1 MDDRRIHSSN
11 RLTSADLARAT
22 FNVVRKG
29 GYDPNE
35 VRMHLEAAA
44 REMAHLESRVREL
57 HEQVAE
63 ARRQAANPV
72 LDEATLAGALGA
84 QSAAIL
90 RSAHEE
96 AGRVT
101 AEAQERAAQIFS
113 ESQQRGAAYLVEAQE
128 RAAALVTEAENTAAQ
143 VDHDS
148 RLAAER
154 LIESAKVNGEAL
166 VERAR
171 EQGRAIVE
179 QATGARRSVL
189 NDLAVKRKA
198 LHLQIEQLRAARDSL
213 NGFIASVRQRVDDVL
228 AEVATSDEVARAAAA
243 EALRQLAPT
252 PEPTEEDLLAGTPL
266 REVPE
271 VVAAPLETPDVTPAR
286 ASGEAPPTEETPRT
300 RRRARAEP
308 GDAPAPAPTT
318 GPAGQA
324 GSEGEEMSGT
334 DVVNEIFAR
343 LRKATLE
350 ERGASA
356 PAPKRVA
363 SRRPETPDDELFH
376 RRDAALA
383 DPLATLTRRVKRAL
397 QDDQNVA
404 LERLRDVTGM
414 ITTELEDERVQRSR
428 YADAAYEAL
437 AEAGAAG
444 VAFARRSGAT
454 HDAVVDRETLEECAV
469 DLAVTVV
476 IALRKRI
483 LSEGAGDGAE
493 RANAA
498 YREWRGARVE
508 RLCADVARR
517 AFNAG
522 VVAAT
527 VGAPLRFAV
536 APGDPPCDLCARD
549 AQVRDHPAGEKFP
562 SGSLYPPLH
571 AGCACAVVPA

>member
-57 HEQVAE
+57 HEQLAE

-113 ESQQRGAAYLVEAQE
+113 DSQQRGAAYLVEAQE

-143 VDHDS
+143 IDHDA

-179 QATGARRSVL
+179 QATGARRTVL

-213 NGFIASVRQRVDDVL
+213 NGFIGSVRQRVDDVI
-228 AEVATSDEVARAAAA
+228 AEVATSDEAARAAAT
-243 EALRQLAPT
+243 EALRQSAPA
-252 PEPTEEDLLAGTPL
+252 PDPTEEELLAGTPL

-271 VVAAPLETPDVTPAR
+271 VVPAPLEAGPAPAPR
-286 ASGEAPPTEETPRT
+286 APGEAPRTEETPRT
-300 RRRARAEP
+300 RRRARGEAGE
-308 GDAPAPAPTT
+308 APAPP
-318 GPAGQA
+318 PVD
-324 GSEGEEMSGT
+324 EGEEMSGT

-356 PAPKRVA
+356 PAPKRA
-363 SRRPETPDDELFH
+363 ATRRAETPDDELFH

-383 DPLATLTRRVKRAL
+383 DPLAVLTRRVKRAL
-397 QDDQNVA
+397 QDDQNIV
-404 LERLRDVTGM
+404 LERLRDVTAM

-437 AEAGAAG
+437 AQAAAAG
-444 VAFARRSGAT
+444 VAFARGSGAPL
-454 HDAVVDRETLEECAV
+454 DAVVDRETLDECAA

-476 IALRKRI
+476 VALRKRI

-527 VGAPLRFAV
+527 DGAPLRFAV

-549 AQVRDHPAGEKFP
+549 AEARDHRAGEKFP

>member
-57 HEQVAE
+57 HEQLAE

-101 AEAQERAAQIFS
+101 AEAQERSAQIFS
-113 ESQQRGAAYLVEAQE
+113 DSQQRGAAYLVEAQE

-143 VDHDS
+143 IDHDA

-179 QATGARRSVL
+179 QATGARRTVL

-213 NGFIASVRQRVDDVL
+213 NGFIGSVRQRVDDVL

-243 EALRQLAPT
+243 EALRQSAPG
-252 PEPTEEDLLAGTPL
+252 PEPTEEELLAGTPL

-271 VVAAPLETPDVTPAR
+271 VVSAPLEAGPAPVPR
-286 ASGEAPPTEETPRT
+286 PPGEAPRTEETPRA
-300 RRRARAEP
+300 RRRARAESGEAP
-308 GDAPAPAPTT
+308 SPSPPSGD
-318 GPAGQA
+318 
-324 GSEGEEMSGT
+324 EGEGMSGT

-356 PAPKRVA
+356 PTPKRA
-363 SRRPETPDDELFH
+363 AARRAETPDDELFH

-383 DPLATLTRRVKRAL
+383 DSLAVLTRRVKRAL
-397 QDDQNVA
+397 QDDQNVV
-404 LERLRDVTGM
+404 LERLRDVTAM

-428 YADAAYEAL
+428 YADAAYGAL
-437 AEAGAAG
+437 AEAAAAG
-444 VAFARRSGAT
+444 VAFARGSGAT
-454 HDAVVDRETLEECAV
+454 TDAVVDRETLDECAA

-476 IALRKRI
+476 VALRKRI

-493 RANAA
+493 RASAA

-527 VGAPLRFAV
+527 DGAPLRFAV
-536 APGDPPCDLCARD
+536 APGDPPCDLCASD
-549 AQVRDHPAGEKFP
+549 AEARDHRAGEKFP

>member
-11 RLTSADLARAT
+11 RLTSADLARVS

-101 AEAQERAAQIFS
+101 AEAQERAALIFS

-143 VDHDS
+143 IDHDA

-166 VERAR
+166 IERAR

-243 EALRQLAPT
+243 EALRQLAPA

-271 VVAAPLETPDVTPAR
+271 VVTAPLEASAVTGAR
-286 ASGEAPPTEETPRT
+286 ASGEASPTEETPRT
-300 RRRARAEP
+300 RRRARAESGGP
-308 GDAPAPAPTT
+308 PAPT
-318 GPAGQA
+318 PAGGA
-324 GSEGEEMSGT
+324 EVEEMSGT

-356 PAPKRVA
+356 PAPKRAA

-376 RRDAALA
+376 RRDASLA
-383 DPLATLTRRVKRAL
+383 EPLAVLTRRVKRAL

-437 AEAGAAG
+437 AHASAAG
-444 VAFARRSGAT
+444 VAFARGTGAA
-454 HDAVVDRETLEECAV
+454 HDALVDRETLEECTA

-483 LSEGAGDGAE
+483 LTEGAGDGAE

-522 VVAAT
+522 VVAAS
-527 VGAPLRFAV
+527 VGSPLRFAV

-549 AQVRDHPAGEKFP
+549 AEARDHRAGEKFP

>member
-11 RLTSADLARAT
+11 RLTSADLARVN

-57 HEQVAE
+57 HEQLAE

-113 ESQQRGAAYLVEAQE
+113 DSQQRGAAYLVDAQE

-143 VDHDS
+143 IDHDA

-166 VERAR
+166 IERAR

-179 QATGARRSVL
+179 QATGARRTVL

-213 NGFIASVRQRVDDVL
+213 NGFIGSVRQRVDDVL
-228 AEVATSDEVARAAAA
+228 SEVATSDEAARAAAT
-243 EALRQLAPT
+243 EAQRQSAPA
-252 PEPTEEDLLAGTPL
+252 PDPTEEELLAGTPL

-271 VVAAPLETPDVTPAR
+271 VVTTALEPGAVSAPR
-286 ASGEAPPTEETPRT
+286 ASGEAPRTEETPRT
-300 RRRARAEP
+300 RRRGRSESVEVP
-308 GDAPAPAPTT
+308 SSSP
-318 GPAGQA
+318 GPAA
-324 GSEGEEMSGT
+324 GDEGDEMSGT

-356 PAPKRVA
+356 PAPKRA
-363 SRRPETPDDELFH
+363 AARRAETPDDELFH

-383 DPLATLTRRVKRAL
+383 EPLGVLTRRVKRAL
-397 QDDQNVA
+397 QDDQNVV
-404 LERLRDVTGM
+404 LERLRDVTAM

-437 AEAGAAG
+437 AQAAAAG
-444 VAFARRSGAT
+444 VAFARGSGAA
-454 HDAVVDRETLEECAV
+454 HDALVDRETLDECAA

-476 IALRKRI
+476 VALRKRI

-527 VGAPLRFAV
+527 DGAPLRFAV

-549 AQVRDHPAGEKFP
+549 AGVRDQRAGEKFP
-562 SGSLYPPLH
+562 SGSPYPPLH